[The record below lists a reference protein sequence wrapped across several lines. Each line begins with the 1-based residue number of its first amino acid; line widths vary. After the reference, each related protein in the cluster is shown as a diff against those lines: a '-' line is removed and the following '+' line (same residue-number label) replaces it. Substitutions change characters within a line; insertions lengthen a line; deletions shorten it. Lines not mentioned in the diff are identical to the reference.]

1 MAILLFG
8 SYTIGH
14 NSVTQPSQ
22 STQSYYNAG
31 YISGLDVGNSS
42 GYANGYS
49 NGLIM
54 GNQTGYERGVNNGY
68 SSGNSTGYQF
78 GYSIGNITGYDL
90 GNNIGQVAG
99 YSQGNTSGFRIG
111 YASGIIQGNMTGYNL
126 GYLSGVADGAGRGYN
141 IRDPT
146 YQEMKNFIRTDKT
159 NERTYNA
166 SYNCYDFTNSVC
178 NNAFKVGYHCGFV
191 WMDFPDIGHAI
202 TCFNTTDHS
211 LIFIEPQYDQEVVLI
226 IGKSYSTLNG
236 FDAPPYNDT
245 IVEYGIIW

>member
-1 MAILLFG
+1 MEQLHHNKLKTFFHAIGLSCLGGAVFLQG
-8 SYTIGH
+8 LTFIDILHHGYFTAVEH
-14 NSVTQPSQ
+14 NPVILSFE
-22 STQSYYNAG
+22 
-31 YISGLDVGNSS
+31 
-42 GYANGYS
+42 
-49 NGLIM
+49 IM
-54 GNQTGYERGVNNGY
+54 
-68 SSGNSTGYQF
+68 
-78 GYSIGNITGYDL
+78 
-90 GNNIGQVAG
+90 
-99 YSQGNTSGFRIG
+99 
-111 YASGIIQGNMTGYNL
+111 MTGVSIVYFAYLYVTIIRSNL
-126 GYLSGVADGAGRGYN
+126 KKDKKERYN